1 MESKQLLENFLNKKY
16 SHTEMHLSEEDKVF
30 LSRYAVDRRQ
40 SNSVAMLKELD
51 IGESFDR
58 YFRENIYARIV
69 RDDIQIIYKRFT
81 AKLTVK
87 NENPFDGKFPVF
99 LDWWISKMD
108 ADGNCHCCYCEV
120 SESTVQAAFREGL
133 IHSKKPSFNGN
144 LQIERKNPLGGYNR
158 DNCEFACVICNNAK
172 SDMISYDDF
181 KKYFA
186 GGVKQYWGH
195 IEEQFH
201 RK

>member
-1 MESKQLLENFLNKKY
+1 
-16 SHTEMHLSEEDKVF
+16 MHLSEEDKVF

-81 AKLTVK
+81 AKLTVE
-87 NENPFDGKFPVF
+87 NENPFDGKFPDF

-108 ADGNCHCCYCEV
+108 ADGNCH
-120 SESTVQAAFREGL
+120 
-133 IHSKKPSFNGN
+133 
-144 LQIERKNPLGGYNR
+144 
-158 DNCEFACVICNNAK
+158 
-172 SDMISYDDF
+172 
-181 KKYFA
+181 
-186 GGVKQYWGH
+186 
-195 IEEQFH
+195 
-201 RK
+201 